1 MMERFWG
8 AESPEEG
15 TGQWRHLSPSRVPF
29 ENLEGS
35 AFVSLI
41 SVDCLGRCNTGTEG
55 RSAVLRDPEPSSAS
69 SCLGLAAD
77 SRNPET
83 TEALP
88 GPDTESVLSLVLKAP
103 CSR

>member
-55 RSAVLRDPEPSSAS
+55 RSAVLRDPEPSS
-69 SCLGLAAD
+69 CQQLLG
-77 SRNPET
+77 SGCRQQEP
-83 TEALP
+83 
-88 GPDTESVLSLVLKAP
+88 
-103 CSR
+103 